1 MVLKYFLLLIFLTTT
16 LCAKAQI
23 TDTVMLNRMG
33 DFDMATLNGD
43 SYGALSLGERIL
55 ADTGKLDQKV
65 RVNFFSKLA
74 KAYDEADQDDKA
86 IFYYEKVAAAAPNYF
101 VAQRALGYLYNEI
114 AEDIQLK
121 LYITPQSDPA
131 YKPLSDRYENAVH
144 KSLPHLEKAQACDP
158 DDDTLD
164 LIKTLYNNIND
175 NGGFLTFKQ
184 RMPDLSKSCVDL
196 LEDKQ

>member
-1 MVLKYFLLLIFLTTT
+1 MILKYFLPLIFISAT

-23 TDTVMLNRMG
+23 TDTVLLNRMG

-74 KAYDEADQDDKA
+74 KAYDEADQDNKA
-86 IFYYEKVAAAAPNYF
+86 IFYYEKVAAAAPDYF
-101 VAQRALGYLYNEI
+101 VVQRALGYLYNQT

-121 LYITPQSDPA
+121 LYIMPQNDPA
-131 YKPLSDRYENAVH
+131 YKALFNHYEMAAR
-144 KSLPHLEKAQACDP
+144 KSLQHLEKTEACEP

-164 LIKTLYNNIND
+164 LIKTLYDNIND
-175 NGGFLTFKQ
+175 KAGYAAFTQ
-184 RMPDLSKSCVDL
+184 RIPELSKSCVDL
-196 LEDKQ
+196 LEDK